1 MDRRQLDAR
10 LFAWGATPDHN
21 TTLKRLAGRLLKH
34 HHQLVTC
41 LPRRRQAC
49 LKAPGAPMDN
59 NQAERAI
66 RPHDIFRH
74 RSYQSR
80 SPTGAA
86 THADLMSLV
95 QTLTL
100 QGRAIG
106 ETLKFASLQ
115 HRHGDLTPV
124 VVSGS

>member
-1 MDRRQLDAR
+1 MPA
-10 LFAWGATPDHN
+10 
-21 TTLKRLAGRLLKH
+21 
-34 HHQLVTC
+34 
-41 LPRRRQAC
+41 
-49 LKAPGAPMDN
+49 DN

-66 RPHDIFRH
+66 RPHVIIRH
-74 RSYQSR
+74 RSYQCR

-95 QTLTL
+95 QTLAQ

-106 ETLKFASLQ
+106 ETLKSAYLR

-124 VVSGS
+124 VVSQS

>member
-1 MDRRQLDAR
+1 M
-10 LFAWGATPDHN
+10 
-21 TTLKRLAGRLLKH
+21 
-34 HHQLVTC
+34 TC
-41 LPRRRQAC
+41 LQV
-49 LKAPGAPMDN
+49 PGVPMDN

-66 RPHDIFRH
+66 RPHVIIRH

-80 SPTGAA
+80 SPTGMA
-86 THADLMSLV
+86 THANLMSLV

-106 ETLKFASLQ
+106 ETLRTAYLR